1 MLSQVCNNSMS
12 LKSTVEPMD
21 KMQSL
26 EASSYSSP
34 ELSESADNH
43 DDMSSGPSRSADFTL
58 LDTIERILD
67 KGLVING
74 DISIDVAGAELLS
87 LRINLVIA
95 SLETAKRYGIQL
107 PWENWNNQEIK
118 NQPIENRNDSNIGG
132 IFEEHSQDY
141 NPSGNFFTK
150 SYNRANVVNERSGR
164 AQEGN
169 GNNSVHNKS
178 RRKKKSTVKTVY
190 PRSAAYGQLRK

>member
-1 MLSQVCNNSMS
+1 MS
-12 LKSTVEPMD
+12 LKNMVVPMD

-34 ELSESADNH
+34 DPSESADNH
-43 DDMSSGPSRSADFTL
+43 EDMSSGPSRSADFTL

-107 PWENWNNQEIK
+107 PWENWNNQGIK
-118 NQPIENRNDSNIGG
+118 NQPIENQIDSNAIVGG
-132 IFEEHSQDY
+132 GMLEEYSQDN
-141 NPSGNFFTK
+141 NPSGSFFTK
-150 SYNRANVVNERSGR
+150 SYNRANAVKGRSTR

-169 GNNSVHNKS
+169 GNNSVLNKS
-178 RRKKKSTVKTVY
+178 RRKKKSTVGTVY
-190 PRSAAYGQLRK
+190 PRSAAYGRLRK

>member
-1 MLSQVCNNSMS
+1 
-12 LKSTVEPMD
+12 MD

-34 ELSESADNH
+34 DPSESGDNH

-107 PWENWNNQEIK
+107 PWENWNNQGIK
-118 NQPIENRNDSNIGG
+118 NQPMENHNDSNIVGAG
-132 IFEEHSQDY
+132 ILEEYSQDY

-150 SYNRANVVNERSGR
+150 SYDRANPAKGRSSR

-169 GNNSVHNKS
+169 GKNSIHNKS
-178 RRKKKSTVKTVY
+178 RRKKKSTVNTVY
-190 PRSAAYGQLRK
+190 PRSTAYGRLRK

>member
-1 MLSQVCNNSMS
+1 
-12 LKSTVEPMD
+12 MD

-34 ELSESADNH
+34 DPSESADNH
-43 DDMSSGPSRSADFTL
+43 EDMSSGPSRSADFTL

-107 PWENWNNQEIK
+107 PWENWNNQGIK
-118 NQPIENRNDSNIGG
+118 NQPIDNDSNIVGGG
-132 IFEEHSQDY
+132 ILEEYSQDY

-150 SYNRANVVNERSGR
+150 SYNRANPAKGRSSR

-169 GNNSVHNKS
+169 DNNSVHNKN
-178 RRKKKSTVKTVY
+178 RRKKKPTVGTVY
-190 PRSAAYGQLRK
+190 PRSTAYGRLRR